1 MAALTVFALWNVAP
15 AGASMSIGQ
24 SNGVLRIT
32 GDGQDDKIVLKV
44 DSSDP
49 SLLAF
54 DFDNNRVFD
63 GTFPLSSFNSIV
75 FEMGAG
81 NDLVAIDDRNGSF
94 TDKKPTAMFGG
105 DGDDFLQ
112 GGKGAEGLLGGGG
125 NDTVFW
131 TAGGGNDVISGD
143 AGSDKVL
150 VRGTSGAETVTASSN
165 ESHVHV
171 TLDSELIDLN
181 GVEDLDV
188 LTFSGNDGIIASAGV
203 GTLIKLN
210 LNAGGFVRPDDD
222 VVIGSDSGDVIEG
235 GLGADRLEGR
245 GGDDQI
251 NAGDGSDTL
260 LGGAGK
266 DAMTGGPGADSFEC
280 DVVGEAL
287 DLEPID
293 FTQGTCSAPETPPVT
308 QPPATEPPAPP
319 VSDQPATGNQPA
331 ASGQPAVAL
340 GFGRPVIRATRE
352 GLRVILRS
360 TSASALGVSV
370 KVAERFGSSRTLR
383 YRVVRKTIPAGGRVA
398 LRLRA
403 PRPLRAR
410 IARQLDRLGRVVRR
424 PRVTVTN
431 VATAGKLSVRPRL
444 TLRAH

>member
-1 MAALTVFALWNVAP
+1 MNYALLTPSRLLLLVAALTVLALWNVAP
-15 AGASMSIGQ
+15 AGAAMSIGP

-54 DFDNNRVFD
+54 DFDNDRVFE
-63 GTFPLSSFNSIV
+63 GTVPLGSFDSIV
-75 FEMGAG
+75 FNMGAG
-81 NDLVAIDDRNGSF
+81 NDFAAIDDRDGSF

-112 GGKGAEGLLGGGG
+112 GGKGAESLLGGGG

-131 TAGGGNDVISGD
+131 NAGGGNDVISGD
-143 AGSDKVL
+143 AGSDKVV
-150 VRGTSGAETVTASSN
+150 VRGTSAGETVTASSS

-171 TLDSELIDLN
+171 TLDSELVDLN

-188 LTFSGNDGIIASAGV
+188 LTFDGNDGIIASAGV

-210 LNAGGFVRPDDD
+210 LNAGSVVRPDDD
-222 VVIGSDSGDVIEG
+222 VVIGSDSEDVIAG
-235 GLGADRLEGR
+235 GLGVDRLEGR
-245 GGDDQI
+245 GGDDLI

-260 LGGAGK
+260 LGGTGK

-287 DLEPID
+287 DLESVD

-308 QPPATEPPAPP
+308 ALP
-319 VSDQPATGNQPA
+319 VSDQPA
-331 ASGQPAVAL
+331 ASAQPAVL

-352 GLRVILRS
+352 GLRVTLRN
-360 TSASALGVSV
+360 TSAAALGVSV
-370 KVAERFGSSRTLR
+370 KVAERFGSSRTFR
-383 YRVVRKTIPAGGRVA
+383 YRVVRKTIPVGGRVA

-431 VATAGKLSVRPRL
+431 VATAGRLSVRPRL
-444 TLRAH
+444 TLRAR

>member
-1 MAALTVFALWNVAP
+1 MNDALLNPRRLLLVAALTVFALWNVAP
-15 AGASMSIGQ
+15 AGATMTIGQ

-32 GDGQDDKIVLKV
+32 GDGQDDKIVLRV
-44 DSSDP
+44 DISDP

-54 DFDNNRVFD
+54 DVGNDGVFD
-63 GTFPLSSFNSIV
+63 GTVPLGSFNSIV
-75 FEMGAG
+75 FDMGGG
-81 NDLVAIDDRNGSF
+81 NDFAGITERGGSF

-112 GGKGAEGLLGGGG
+112 GGKGAESLLGGGG

-143 AGSDKVL
+143 AGSDKVV

-165 ESHVHV
+165 GSHVHV
-171 TLDSELIDLN
+171 TFDSELIDLN

-210 LNAGGFVRPDDD
+210 LNAGGPVRPDDD
-222 VVIGSDSGDVIEG
+222 VVIGSDSGDVIAG

-245 GGDDQI
+245 GGDDLI

-293 FTQGTCSAPETPPVT
+293 FTQGTCSAPETPPV
-308 QPPATEPPAPP
+308 
-319 VSDQPATGNQPA
+319 SDQPATGSQPA
-331 ASGQPAVAL
+331 ASGQSAEAL
-340 GFGRPVIRATRE
+340 GFRRPVVRATRE

-370 KVAERFGSSRTLR
+370 KVAERFGSSRTFR

-410 IARQLDRLGRVVRR
+410 IARKLDRLGRVVRR

-431 VATAGKLSVRPRL
+431 VATAGKLSVSPRL
-444 TLRAH
+444 TLRAR